1 MLKFVIYLII
11 GFLAQMIDGTMGMAY
26 GVSCRTFLKTAAGV
40 PGATASAVVHVSE
53 VPTTLASGISH
64 LKLKNVNMSLLWKLM
79 IPGVIGG
86 VVGAYILQNAGD
98 RFEPFIDAYLII
110 MGIVII
116 CKAFSKKK
124 KDTREPGAYVY
135 PLGLAGGFF
144 DAAGGGG
151 WGPIVTSTMV
161 ATGHDVKRTI
171 GTVNTAE
178 FVVTLAETIAFMPTL
193 ISQFREYVLIV
204 LGLIIGGVI
213 AAPVAAWAC
222 KKLPVKTL
230 LIIVGALIAGL
241 NIWNLIKWFM
251 G

>member
-1 MLKFVIYLII
+1 MVKFLIYLLI

-26 GVSCRTFLKTAAGV
+26 GVSCRTFLRTAAGV

-64 LKLKNVNMSLLWKLM
+64 LKMKNVNLSLLWKLM
-79 IPGVIGG
+79 IPGVVGG
-86 VVGAYILQNAGD
+86 VVGAYLLQNAGD
-98 RFEPFIDAYLII
+98 RFEPFIDGYLIL

-116 CKAFSKKK
+116 AKAFSKKEK
-124 KDTREPGAYVY
+124 APVF

-178 FVVTLAETIAFMPTL
+178 FVVTLAETIAFIPTL
-193 ISQFREYVLIV
+193 VSQFREYLLIV
-204 LGLIIGGVI
+204 LGLIIGGVA

-222 KKLPVKTL
+222 KKLPVKAL
-230 LIIVGALIAGL
+230 LIIVGALIACL

>member
-1 MLKFVIYLII
+1 MVKFLIYLLI

-26 GVSCRTFLKTAAGV
+26 GVSCRTFLRTAAGV

-64 LKLKNVNMSLLWKLM
+64 LKMKNVNLSLLWKLM
-79 IPGVIGG
+79 IPGVVGG
-86 VVGAYILQNAGD
+86 VVGAYLLQNAGD
-98 RFEPFIDAYLII
+98 RFEPFIDGYLIL

-116 CKAFSKKK
+116 AKAFSKKEK
-124 KDTREPGAYVY
+124 APREPGAYVF

-178 FVVTLAETIAFMPTL
+178 FVVTLAETIAFIPTL
-193 ISQFREYVLIV
+193 VSQFREYLLIV
-204 LGLIIGGVI
+204 LGLIIGGVV

-222 KKLPVKTL
+222 KKLPVKAL
-230 LIIVGALIAGL
+230 LIIVGALIACL